1 MEQYTRFYIL
11 LHLSTTSFSLIHF
24 PLFALFFVDPGLV
37 LSVVFSPAI
46 ITVPVLSSASV
57 VSVGNILTVSLLS
70 LMTDSVILIPSL
82 VPCVNVVVFGDV

>member
-11 LHLSTTSFSLIHF
+11 LRISTTSFSLINF
-24 PLFALFFVDPGLV
+24 PLFASFFVDPGLV
-37 LSVVFSPAI
+37 VSVVFSLAI
-46 ITVPVLSSASV
+46 IKVPVLSSASIV
-57 VSVGNILTVSLLS
+57 TVGIILTVSLLS